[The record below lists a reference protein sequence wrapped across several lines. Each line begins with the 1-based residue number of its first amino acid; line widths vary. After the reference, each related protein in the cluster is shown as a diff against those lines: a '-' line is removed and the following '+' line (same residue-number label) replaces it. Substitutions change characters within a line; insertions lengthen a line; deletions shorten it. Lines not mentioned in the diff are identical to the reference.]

1 MSNFLERKRKKDKQA
16 NWIFLLIFLIFL
28 AGGGYLIYQT
38 MTKIVL
44 SDNGCPEVG
53 GARGT
58 TVILFDNTDKYEP
71 VIEADIRANL
81 FNIKDSVKKY
91 QKLAIYIITE
101 NANNIEPVLEICNP
115 GSMADESKFA
125 FLNKNPREIKDRW
138 EKEFSNEVDLII
150 EKLLRGG
157 TSDWSPIFEMIQA
170 VNISSLKHSNE
181 SYRDEN
187 KLFIFSDFIHNTP
200 EFSQYSDQSDFE
212 TFKSNNRNYYE
223 KVYSMLR
230 DTYVKLYVVNRLQ
243 SESLETMDNF
253 WKDFFVATEAKNRV
267 PYIEY
272 MGK

>member
-1 MSNFLERKRKKDKQA
+1 
-16 NWIFLLIFLIFL
+16 
-28 AGGGYLIYQT
+28 
-38 MTKIVL
+38 
-44 SDNGCPEVG
+44 
-53 GARGT
+53 
-58 TVILFDNTDKYEP
+58 
-71 VIEADIRANL
+71 
-81 FNIKDSVKKY
+81 
-91 QKLAIYIITE
+91 
-101 NANNIEPVLEICNP
+101 
-115 GSMADESKFA
+115 
-125 FLNKNPREIKDRW
+125 
-138 EKEFSNEVDLII
+138 
-150 EKLLRGG
+150 
-157 TSDWSPIFEMIQA
+157 MIQA